1 MMPVAVN
8 SNESGMQGIAD
19 KIERGRRMKVL
30 GNTTALLIALSI
42 MGGLILAQRSYQNSW
57 REPTAIQT
65 SATTAGTP
73 VPDGEYKV
81 VMK

>member
-1 MMPVAVN
+1 
-8 SNESGMQGIAD
+8 
-19 KIERGRRMKVL
+19 MKVL
-30 GNTTALLIALSI
+30 GNTAALLAALSI

-65 SATTAGTP
+65 SATTAITASTP
-73 VPDGEYKV
+73 ELAGKYKV